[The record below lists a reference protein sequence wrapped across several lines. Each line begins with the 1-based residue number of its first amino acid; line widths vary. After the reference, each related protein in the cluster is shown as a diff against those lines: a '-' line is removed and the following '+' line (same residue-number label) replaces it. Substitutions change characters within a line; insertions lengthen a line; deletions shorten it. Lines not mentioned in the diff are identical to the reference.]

1 MDYSHVS
8 LSMGFPR
15 QGYLNGLPFPS
26 SGDLSDPGI
35 KPVFPAK
42 HIYIYV
48 CMYTGV
54 TKEVK
59 IFYLPVQEKTI
70 N

>member
-1 MDYSHVS
+1 MS
-8 LSMGFPR
+8 LSMGLPR
-15 QGYLNGLPFPS
+15 QGCLNWLPFPS

-42 HIYIYV
+42 P
-48 CMYTGV
+48 GV

-59 IFYLPVQEKTI
+59 IFYLPVQEK
-70 N
+70 NN